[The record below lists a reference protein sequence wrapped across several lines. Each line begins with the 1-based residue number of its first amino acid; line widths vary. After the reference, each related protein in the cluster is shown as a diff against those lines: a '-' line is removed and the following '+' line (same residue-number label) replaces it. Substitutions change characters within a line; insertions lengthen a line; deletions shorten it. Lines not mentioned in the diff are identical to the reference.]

1 MTLELWQAMAEDV
14 DAGGAFTITAG
25 CALQNLQGEVRQ
37 QCELT
42 RLPQYTEH
50 FALIYPDRGG
60 KNDGGNMN

>member
-14 DAGGAFTITAG
+14 DAGGARLRQ
-25 CALQNLQGEVRQ
+25 ALQNLQGEVRQ